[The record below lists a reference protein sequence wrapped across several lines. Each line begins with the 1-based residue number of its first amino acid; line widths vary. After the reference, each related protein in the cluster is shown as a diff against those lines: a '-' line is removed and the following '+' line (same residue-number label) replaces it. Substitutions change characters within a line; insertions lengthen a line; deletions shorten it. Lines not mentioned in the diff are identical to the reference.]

1 MKRNTMELSLHQ
13 LIAKLSPPNYD
24 GYGYTKADQDGYDG
38 QIVTPEQHKERE
50 FFEALTQLLDAKP
63 KQDNTD
69 GESH

>member
-1 MKRNTMELSLHQ
+1 MESSLRL

-38 QIVTPEQHKERE
+38 QIVTPKQHKEEE

-63 KQDNTD
+63 KQNNTD